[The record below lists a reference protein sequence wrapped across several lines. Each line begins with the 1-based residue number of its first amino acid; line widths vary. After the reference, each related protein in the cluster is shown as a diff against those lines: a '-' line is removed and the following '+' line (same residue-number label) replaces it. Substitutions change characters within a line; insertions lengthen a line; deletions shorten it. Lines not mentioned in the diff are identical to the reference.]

1 MQPSSAA
8 WGNLAVVARIIRSSV
23 AGVGSDLA
31 HDMATAGCCCAPLQ
45 QTMITLEA
53 VGRHRPEGLT
63 GTVGGYGMTEEKRKG
78 SMRARNAAVA
88 LAIGLVMVT
97 GLWTA
102 SALAATGSQNAATES
117 ATLEQNE
124 TMPNFFAGGVVQSEY
139 EQGFFVGS
147 PAPSNI
153 PSGQGPTL
161 LGVAPTLFPGLPT
174 DINPFYVLVPAW
186 GCAGSG
192 GGIAC
197 GLVNALEP
205 SYNATFALSGQETC
219 LPATIQTCWDHPSTI
234 GVPNSLLGGSSGF
247 TMVPLP
253 GHDHLIASLE
263 NHLDVWWN
271 IMVVLVFNQNA
282 WPSQDA
288 AHGITSVANLTAQ
301 PVVSGGFVTESLVQ
315 AELNGDVFGPVVTNT
330 FLNFANLPPHS
341 K

>member
-1 MQPSSAA
+1 MSNESRTGPLRGHGVTVA
-8 WGNLAVVARIIRSSV
+8 LVV
-23 AGVGSDLA
+23 
-31 HDMATAGCCCAPLQ
+31 
-45 QTMITLEA
+45 
-53 VGRHRPEGLT
+53 GL
-63 GTVGGYGMTEEKRKG
+63 V
-78 SMRARNAAVA
+78 
-88 LAIGLVMVT
+88 LAIGL
-97 GLWTA
+97 WTA
-102 SALAATGSQNAATES
+102 TSLTAGLSMNAATES

-153 PSGQGPTL
+153 ASGQGPTL
-161 LGVAPTLFPGLPT
+161 LGVAPTVFPGLPT
-174 DINPFYVLVPAW
+174 DVNPFYVLVPAW

-197 GLVNALEP
+197 GLVGALAP
-205 SYNATFALSGQETC
+205 AYNSTFALSGQETC

-234 GVPNSLLGGSSGF
+234 GVPNSLLGGGSGF

-263 NHLDVWWN
+263 HHLDVWWN
-271 IMVVLVFNQNA
+271 IMVVLVFNQSA

-288 AHGITSVANLTAQ
+288 AHGITTVANLTAQ

-315 AELNGDVFGPVVTNT
+315 AELDGDVFGPVVTNT
-330 FLNFANLPPHS
+330 FLNFANLAANTN
-341 K
+341 